1 MWAGK
6 SSTLPSAR
14 REAFGGSVGNRETV
28 AKLRT
33 ARGLDLVLA
42 WGTAAAALGLGL
54 GIEEVL
60 SHGYSAL
67 GFSRSSYLVLRDSVT
82 DAVVA
87 GVIAASIA
95 VVVLSVVILAWGRL
109 TAGRNREGRG
119 LAAWRFAGGVTAGL
133 VVLAVLSFAPDAPA
147 PRTALAVALVTVV
160 VAATLAA
167 PRLHAGSPGL
177 KATLGALAS
186 IALFG
191 PVMILSLGI
200 PDRYYF
206 SLGEV
211 VTRNTA
217 VVAAVVICFLLTRS
231 AWLRSLGAG
240 SPRLSPA
247 LTRIVL
253 AAFTLGLPLAL
264 WVLTPALAR
273 PTLSAANVKNVVLI
287 GIDTLR
293 ADRTTLLD
301 PTVEGRSL
309 TPNLRALASRGTV
322 FGSAVSQSS
331 WTLPSFA
338 SILTGR
344 YPQQHGAMFLTGTLR
359 ESEVTLPEVLREA
372 GYATGAVVSHFYVDE
387 RHGFSQGFDRFRT
400 DYDPMVRTL
409 VNSER
414 VTDLGLEFLDRHRDD
429 DFFLFLHYF
438 DPHYEWMNHAGWDFA
453 DSYAGWLREDPMDIY
468 NLRAKRHLLE
478 TPEVDWLR
486 ALYDE
491 EIAYT
496 DAAIGQVLDYL
507 RDHGLLETTAIIVV
521 SDHGEEFLERGWLG
535 HTITLN
541 EEVVAVPLVAVLP
554 GAGGDGTVVE
564 STVETRSLF
573 ATVLDYLEIDDTKRP
588 GASLLPLV
596 RGEAAAAG
604 SDVAYAS
611 VWLPPDRSDV
621 GKNVVMSSVRSG
633 EWKLI
638 VDHLRGREQL
648 YDLATDPGEAVDLSG
663 ERPEKLA
670 ELLTLLDDWVAEMR
684 EAGVD
689 LPHLEPDD
697 ELREKL
703 RSLGYL

>member
-1 MWAGK
+1 
-6 SSTLPSAR
+6 
-14 REAFGGSVGNRETV
+14 
-28 AKLRT
+28 
-33 ARGLDLVLA
+33 LDLVLA
-42 WGTAAAALGLGL
+42 WGAAAAALGLGL
-54 GIEEVL
+54 GVEEVL
-60 SHGYSAL
+60 SHGYAAL
-67 GFSRSSYLVLRDSVT
+67 GFSRSSYLVFRDSVF
-82 DAVVA
+82 DAVVT
-87 GVIAASIA
+87 GVVAASVA
-95 VVVLSVVILAWGRL
+95 VVVLFVTSLVWGRL
-109 TAGRNREGRG
+109 TAGKDREGRG

-133 VVLAVLSFAPDAPA
+133 VGLAVLSFVPDALDR
-147 PRTALAVALVTVV
+147 RTALAVALVTVV

-167 PRLHAGSPGL
+167 PRVHAGSPRL
-177 KATLGALAS
+177 KATLGAIAS
-186 IALFG
+186 SALFALI
-191 PVMILSLGI
+191 MILALGL
-200 PDRYYF
+200 PSRFCF

-211 VTRNTA
+211 VARNTA
-217 VVAAVVICFLLTRS
+217 VGVAIVTCFLLTRS
-231 AWLRSLGAG
+231 AWLRSNDAG
-240 SPRLSPA
+240 STRLSPA
-247 LTRIVL
+247 LTRTVLGAFIV
-253 AAFTLGLPLAL
+253 GLPLAL
-264 WVLTPALAR
+264 WAMTPVLAR
-273 PTLSAANVKNVVLI
+273 PTFSAANVKNVVLI

-293 ADRTTLLD
+293 ADRTTLLG

-338 SILTGR
+338 SILTGK

-372 GYATGAVVSHFYVDE
+372 GYSTGAVVSHFYVDE

-453 DSYAGWLREDPMDIY
+453 DSYSGWLREDPMDIY

-496 DAAIGQVLDYL
+496 DAAIGRVVDYL
-507 RDHGLLETTAIIVV
+507 REHGLLDSTAIVVV

-541 EEVVAVPLVAVLP
+541 EEVVSVPLVAVFP
-554 GAGGDGTVVE
+554 GAGGNSTVVD
-564 STVETRSLF
+564 SPVETRSLF
-573 ATVLDYLEIDDTKRP
+573 ATILDYLEIGDAERP

-596 RGEAAAAG
+596 RGEAAPAG
-604 SDVAYAS
+604 SDIAYSS

-621 GKNVVMSSVRSG
+621 GKNVVMSAVRSG
-633 EWKLI
+633 DWKLI
-638 VDHLRGREQL
+638 VDHLRGREHL
-648 YDLATDPGEAVDLSG
+648 YDLATDPEEAVDLTG

-670 ELLTLLDDWVAEMR
+670 ELLTLLDDWVAKMQ

-689 LPHLEPDD
+689 LPQLEPDD

>member
-1 MWAGK
+1 M
-6 SSTLPSAR
+6 
-14 REAFGGSVGNRETV
+14 E
-28 AKLRT
+28 
-33 ARGLDLVLA
+33 LDLVVA
-42 WGTAAAALGLGL
+42 WGAAASALGLGL
-54 GIEEVL
+54 GVEEVL
-60 SHGYSAL
+60 SHGYAAL
-67 GFSRSSYLVLRDSVT
+67 GFSRSSYLVFRDSVL
-82 DAVVA
+82 DAVVT
-87 GVIAASIA
+87 GVAAASMA
-95 VVVLSVVILAWGRL
+95 VVVLFVAILVWGRL
-109 TAGRNREGRG
+109 TAGRDRDGRG

-133 VVLAVLSFAPDAPA
+133 VVLAILSFVPDALDR
-147 PRTALAVALVTVV
+147 RTALAVALATLA

-167 PRLHAGSPGL
+167 PRVHAGSPRL
-177 KATLGALAS
+177 KATLGAVAS
-186 IALFG
+186 SALFG
-191 PVMILSLGI
+191 LIMILALGL
-200 PDRYYF
+200 PSRFCF

-211 VTRNTA
+211 VARNTA
-217 VVAAVVICFLLTRS
+217 VGVAVVICFLLTRS
-231 AWLRSLGAG
+231 AWLRSNDAG
-240 SPRLSPA
+240 STRLSPA
-247 LTRIVL
+247 LTRTVLGAFIV
-253 AAFTLGLPLAL
+253 GLPLGL
-264 WVLTPALAR
+264 WVLTPVLAR
-273 PTLSAANVKNVVLI
+273 PTLSAANAKNVVLI

-322 FGSAVSQSS
+322 FSSAVSQSS

-338 SILTGR
+338 SILTGK

-453 DSYAGWLREDPMDIY
+453 DSYSGWLREDPMDIY

-496 DAAIGQVLDYL
+496 DAAIGRVLDYL
-507 RDHGLLETTAIIVV
+507 REHRLLDSTAIIVV

-541 EEVVAVPLVAVLP
+541 EEVVSVPLVAVLP

-573 ATVLDYLEIDDTKRP
+573 ATVLDYLEIDDAQRP
-588 GASLLPLV
+588 GASLLPLI
-596 RGEAAAAG
+596 RGETAPAG
-604 SDVAYAS
+604 SDIAYAS

-621 GKNVVMSSVRSG
+621 GKNVVMSAVRSG
-633 EWKLI
+633 DWKLI
-638 VDHLRGREQL
+638 VDHLRGRKHL

-663 ERPEKLA
+663 ERPAKLA
-670 ELLTLLDDWVAEMR
+670 ELLTLLDDWVATMQ